1 MSKWIGFV
9 ALLASTPL
17 AFAQTQVPNT
27 FRDGDVI
34 QAEDFNE
41 NFDALESAID
51 NIPAGPQGPV
61 GADGV
66 RGPQG
71 PAGTDGAVGTPG
83 PQGPAGADGVPGPQG
98 PAGTDGAVGTP
109 GPQGLQGPQ
118 GPAGISD
125 LGCTTDQIIR
135 WDDTGGA
142 WVCATD
148 PFVGL
153 SCNDGDA
160 LRFSSTNGWQC
171 TAQPIVASLVDT
183 YFDQSGGSLVS
194 QTFDSYSNVN
204 PDRPCDGSLCE
215 IEVLG
220 VSDHT
225 NCTVQITGNS
235 GAVNLLV
242 VPQIDRIDVIN
253 MNVLQDGEPLYINVS
268 CTP

>member
-66 RGPQG
+66 R
-71 PAGTDGAVGTPG
+71 
-83 PQGPAGADGVPGPQG
+83 GPQG